1 MARTGR
7 LWRNGAHV
15 RGLGEVAAAPPR
27 ENELRAVLR
36 IRPFRMLWI
45 SLSLSSLGDW
55 LGFLA
60 TTSLAYA
67 LSGSYSQR
75 NYSIAIVLFVRLLP
89 ALLFGPVAGAFAD
102 RVNRRTTMVVTDLLR
117 FALFV
122 SIPLVESLW
131 WLFVASFLIECNS
144 LFWIPAKEASIP
156 NLVPKERLETA
167 NQLSLV
173 TTYGFGAVAAVL
185 FAALSFLNRV
195 LAHNVSW
202 FRTNPVNLALYID
215 ALTFLVSALTI
226 VNLREIAGVRPAAEA
241 ERMHG
246 EQVGLWQSVTEGL
259 RFLGSHRWLKG
270 LVLGVC
276 GATGAGAAVIG
287 LSKVFAADLKGGNAA
302 YGTLFGTVFV
312 GLASGM
318 FLGPR
323 MAGELSRRRLVGLSI
338 VASGITLSI
347 DAIVPNLSL
356 AILATALLGYWAGLI
371 WVVSLTL
378 VGSEVTDELRGRTFA
393 FIYNLM
399 RLVLLAVLA
408 IAPVTA
414 GLIGRHQLDVGDAR
428 IRLDGVTVT
437 LFGAGVLAVVLGV
450 VCYRLMDD
458 RRHVPLRADLLAVL
472 RRQSP
477 PLGRGT
483 EGGLFVAFE
492 GGEGAGKSTQA
503 RLLAEHLRAAGYEV
517 VVTFEPGATAIGA
530 ALRAVLLDRETVGLS
545 PLAEAMLYAADR
557 AQHVAEIVRPALARG
572 AVVITDRYID
582 SSIAYQGAGRD
593 LPEPEVRRLS
603 LAATGG
609 LLPDLTV
616 VLDLP
621 PEVGL
626 ARRGGPGDRLEDEG
640 LDFHRRVRAMF
651 LQLAAHHRDRYFV
664 IDAAEDPGRIH
675 AAITNR
681 LGPLLRS
688 VATGPLPKL
697 SDGPSG
703 SSHAATEPL
712 ERRAADDPAG
722 AHK

>member
-1 MARTGR
+1 MARPRR
-7 LWRNGAHV
+7 LVRNGAHV

-36 IRPFRMLWI
+36 IRPFRMMWI

-60 TTSLAYA
+60 TTALATE
-67 LSGSYSQR
+67 LSSSYSAKL
-75 NYSIAIVLFVRLLP
+75 YAIAGVLFVRLLP
-89 ALLFGPVAGAFAD
+89 ALVIGPVAGAFAD
-102 RVNRRTTMVVTDLLR
+102 RFNRRTTMVVTDLVR
-117 FALFV
+117 FALFL
-122 SIPLVESLW
+122 SIPLQQSLW

-185 FAALSFLNRV
+185 FAALSFVNRV
-195 LAHNVSW
+195 LAHNFSW

-226 VNLREIAGVRPAAEA
+226 INLREISSARARGDNE
-241 ERMHG
+241 G
-246 EQVGLWQSVTEGL
+246 GQQEQVGLWQSITEGV
-259 RFLGSHRWLKG
+259 RFLGQHRWLKG

-287 LSKVFAADLKGGNAA
+287 LSKAFAADLKGGDAA

-312 GLASGM
+312 GLATGM

-323 MAGELSRRRLVGLSI
+323 LAGGLSRRRLVGLAI

-347 DAIVPNLSL
+347 DAVVPNLAL
-356 AILATALLGYWAGLI
+356 AILATAILGFWAGLV

-378 VGSEVTDELRGRTFA
+378 VGSEVSDELRGRTFS

-399 RLVLLAVLA
+399 RLVLLAMVV
-408 IAPVTA
+408 IAPATA
-414 GLIGRHQLDVGDAR
+414 GLIGPHRVDIADAR

-450 VCYRLMDD
+450 VCFRLMDD
-458 RRHVPLRADLLAVL
+458 RRGIPLRSDLIAVL
-472 RRQSP
+472 RRHTP

-483 EGGLFVAFE
+483 DSGLFVAFE
-492 GGEGAGKSTQA
+492 GGEGAGKSTQVQ
-503 RLLAEHLRAAGYEV
+503 LLAEGLRRTGFDV

-530 ALRAVLLDRETVGLS
+530 ALRQVLLDRDSVGLS
-545 PLAEAMLYAADR
+545 PQAEALLYAADR
-557 AQHVAEIVRPALARG
+557 AQHVSEVIRPALARG
-572 AVVITDRYID
+572 AVVVTDRYVD
-582 SSIAYQGAGRD
+582 SSLAYQGAGRS
-593 LPEPEVRRLS
+593 LAEAEVRRLS
-603 LAATGG
+603 AWATGG
-609 LLPDLTV
+609 LMPDLTI
-616 VLDLP
+616 VLDLA

-626 ARRGGPGDRLEDEG
+626 QRRGGPGDRLEDES
-640 LDFHRRVRAMF
+640 LAFHHRVRAMF
-651 LQLAAHHRDRYFV
+651 LQLAAHHRDRYLV
-664 IDAAEDPGRIH
+664 IDATESSDRIH
-675 AAITNR
+675 VAVAKR
-681 LGPLLRS
+681 LEPLLRS
-688 VATGPLPKL
+688 VPTVPLPKVL
-697 SDGPSG
+697 Q
-703 SSHAATEPL
+703 
-712 ERRAADDPAG
+712 
-722 AHK
+722 